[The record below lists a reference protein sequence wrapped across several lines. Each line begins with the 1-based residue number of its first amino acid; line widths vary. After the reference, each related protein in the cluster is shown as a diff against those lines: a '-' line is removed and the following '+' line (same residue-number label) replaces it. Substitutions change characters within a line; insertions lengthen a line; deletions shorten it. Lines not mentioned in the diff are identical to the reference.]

1 MSNRTATIG
10 ALTIAAF
17 TLSACASSPAT
28 TTPATSDA
36 PASEPV
42 ASSAASLDTATS
54 EPSAH
59 SESPSEAPGTDSS
72 RSEAPGSG
80 SSPSESSAPTASG
93 THVTDASEPTATSAD
108 ATSEPAPVAPSVSL
122 GRGIYSAPIDVTITH
137 PSAATVRYTLDAS
150 DPRGPSAVAAELPLT
165 LHVDPHDVTGRY
177 VAPGVVLRLTV
188 DGVNATAGSVQ
199 THTFLFP
206 SELAAL
212 SPDNASPGAGW
223 PEVGDV
229 QGVLDES
236 PQVIDYGIDPD
247 VAAAPEYESELPTAI
262 DALPSISLVTDLPN
276 LFDSETGIYVNAMGR
291 GEEWERFAS
300 FEILDPTGETLQAN
314 AGVRIRGGSSREGD
328 NPKHGFRLF
337 FRETYGVV
345 KLEHPLFGADGVS
358 VFDKLDLRTSQNY
371 SWSKDSQE
379 AATEAIFVRDS
390 FSRKLQGLLGHP
402 HTRSRAYHLYLDG
415 VYWGLFETEER
426 PDAHFGAD
434 YLGGSRSNFDTIK
447 VASDLDFTLEVAD
460 GTFDAWQAVWD
471 LCEQGFAADEN
482 YRRLE
487 GLNATAERDAALPVL
502 VDIGN
507 LIDYM
512 LLVFYTA
519 NFDAPVSKWFDN
531 QSPNNFFALRDRTAD
546 RGFVFV
552 AHDNEHSLFA
562 EPLYVTNGL
571 QEDRVNI
578 GYPDGA
584 KNGEGEVERR
594 LQMEVTEFA
603 RFHPQW
609 LHHRLTEN
617 ALYRERFAARAHTLL
632 DGSGSLTAASVLP
645 VFDALIAEIGPAVV
659 AESARWGDAH
669 DADAPRT
676 KQGDWQPAV
685 SRVRDGFLASR
696 TEVVIDQLRAAELY

>member
-10 ALTIAAF
+10 ALTIAAI

-36 PASEPV
+36 TGSDANSASTPVPSSVDGASEQPTSQV
-42 ASSAASLDTATS
+42 DSAPYESSGTEAAAPTATGIETASEALDTAETS
-54 EPSAH
+54 
-59 SESPSEAPGTDSS
+59 
-72 RSEAPGSG
+72 
-80 SSPSESSAPTASG
+80 
-93 THVTDASEPTATSAD
+93 ATSSG
-108 ATSEPAPVAPSVSL
+108 ATSEPAPLAPSVSP
-122 GRGIYSAPIDVTITH
+122 GRGIYAAPIDVTITH
-137 PSAATVRYTLDAS
+137 PSATTVRYTLDAS
-150 DPRGPSAVAAELPLT
+150 DPRGSNAVASELPLT
-165 LHVDPHDVTGRY
+165 LHVDPYDATGRY

-188 DGVNATAGSVQ
+188 EGVNATAAAVH

-212 SPDNASPGAGW
+212 SPDNESPGAGW

-229 QGVLDES
+229 QGVFDEA

-247 VAAAPEYESELPTAI
+247 VATAPEYEDELPTAM
-262 DALPSISLVTDLPN
+262 DALPSVSLVTDLPN

-300 FEILDPTGETLQAN
+300 FEILDPSGAPPLQIN

-337 FRETYGVV
+337 FRETYGAA
-345 KLEHPLFGADGVS
+345 KLEYPLFGADGVS

-390 FSRKLQGLLGHP
+390 FSRKLQGLLGRP

-434 YLGGSRSNFDTIK
+434 YLGGSRSNFDTVK

-487 GLNATAERDAALPVL
+487 GLSATAERDAALPVL

-512 LLVFYTA
+512 LIVFYTA

-546 RGFVFV
+546 SGFVFV

-562 EPLYVTNGL
+562 EPLYITNGL
-571 QEDRVNI
+571 DEDRVNI

-594 LQMEVTEFA
+594 LQMEVTEFE

-617 ALYRERFAARAHTLL
+617 ARYRERFAARAHTLL
-632 DGSGSLTAASVLP
+632 DGNGQLTAASVLP
-645 VFDALIAEIGPAVV
+645 VFDALIAEIEPAVV

-669 DADAPRT
+669 DADSPRT

-685 SRVRDGFLASR
+685 TRVRDGFLASR
-696 TEVVIDQLRAAELY
+696 TEVVIAQLRAAELY